1 MSFRITRAVVTG
13 SFVVA
18 STFVPGLSAA
28 QTTPPSQGT
37 PGTRPTGQAT
47 HPAGDQQKSAMKGSA
62 DSSFI
67 TEAAEGG
74 MKEVELGKLAQSRA
88 SDSSVKQFA
97 QRMVNDHG
105 KANKELMSLA
115 KSKGIKLPSSP
126 TTTTA
131 SSGRGATG
139 ATGTTGTATSGS
151 GTSGTSGSGTS
162 GTSGTG
168 STGATASSPTGTQHG
183 GGDADQLSGL
193 KGAEFDRAYM
203 THMVDDHEKDVKA
216 FEQES
221 QSGQDPEVK
230 AWAAK
235 QLPTLREHLSQAKS
249 VRDRLSATK

>member
-1 MSFRITRAVVTG
+1 MSSRITRAVVTG

-18 STFVPGLSAA
+18 STFVPGLTAA
-28 QTTPPSQGT
+28 QTTPPSQAT
-37 PGTRPTGQAT
+37 PGTSPAGQAT
-47 HPAGDQQKSAMKGSA
+47 RPAGDQQKSAMKGSA

-67 TEAAEGG
+67 NEAAEGW

-88 SDSSVKQFA
+88 ADTSVKQFA
-97 QRMVNDHG
+97 QRMVTDHG
-105 KANKELMSLA
+105 KANKELTSLA
-115 KSKGIKLPSSP
+115 KSKGITLPSSHP

-131 SSGRGATG
+131 SSGRGAAGATG
-139 ATGTTGTATSGS
+139 TTGTGTTGTATSG
-151 GTSGTSGSGTS
+151 
-162 GTSGTG
+162 TSGTG
-168 STGATASSPTGTQHG
+168 AGATASSPTGTQHG
-183 GGDADQLSGL
+183 GADADQLSGL

-203 THMVDDHEKDVKA
+203 AHMVEDHEKDVKA

-249 VRDRLSATK
+249 VRDRLTASK